1 MRGTKRVRQLLWRW
15 RSNPLR
21 RHDDVVEAWIMLA
34 VWAVIAIGGTL
45 AGVLT
50 AHAADG
56 SFARLRSERHP
67 VQAVLV
73 GSTAQTAA
81 VGADTPYNHVRATV
95 RWTAKDGSKHTGR
108 ALVDTGH
115 QTGSKVVVWLNS
127 KEQLTTAPTSA
138 SSATVE
144 AAVLGA
150 GAALAFG
157 GLAFAAGRVAQ
168 WRLDQRRYDQWGREW
183 DRVGPRWRRKT
194 T

>member
-1 MRGTKRVRQLLWRW
+1 MRGSKRVRQLLWRW

-21 RHDDVVEAWIMLA
+21 RHDDVVEAWIVLA

-56 SFARLRSERHP
+56 SFARLRQERHS

-73 GSTAQTAA
+73 GSADQTVA
-81 VGADTPYNHVRATV
+81 VGADTSYNHVRATV
-95 RWTAKDGSKHTGR
+95 RWTAKDGSQHTGR
-108 ALVDTGH
+108 ALVETGR
-115 QTGSKVVVWLNS
+115 QSGSKVVVWLNS

-138 SSATVE
+138 SSAAVE

>member
-1 MRGTKRVRQLLWRW
+1 MHRTKHVRQLLWRW

-21 RHDDVVEAWIMLA
+21 RHDDVVEAWIVLA

-45 AGVLT
+45 TGLLT
-50 AHAADG
+50 AHAADA
-56 SFARLRSERHP
+56 SFAQLRRERHP

-73 GSTAQTAA
+73 ESTAQTVAIEA
-81 VGADTPYNHVRATV
+81 GTPYDRVRATV
-95 RWTAKDGSKHTGR
+95 RWTATDGSTHTGR

-115 QTGSKVVVWLNS
+115 QAGSKVVVWLNS
-127 KEQLTTAPTSA
+127 KEQPTTEPTSA
-138 SSATVE
+138 SAAGVE
-144 AAVLGA
+144 AGVFGA

-183 DRVGPRWRRKT
+183 DQVGPRWRRKT